1 MQAVELSVLFSGE
14 FGRRFV
20 AHLAYPRS
28 CAYFGACGIDECD
41 YCKDWDFSGNLKM
54 VLELDEPASYGTY
67 IDDVDS
73 VLPEIQ
79 QAEVMV
85 AINLHPDILAEIPD
99 IIAEKGY
106 RFLIVPVEDGRWCPP
121 GLRGQLERKCKE
133 YSLHFA
139 APKPFCS
146 LCSDNAVEEFVRQ
159 FRLGMPEF
167 EVEMDGDRIVS
178 VRVITSDPCGNAYY
192 VARRMK
198 GYIIESVEEFWKDI
212 HQHQCAYPCM
222 ASMDRDAELK
232 EAPFHLAGYIMVHQF
247 SRACGIDASEFVPE
261 YFRSYFD

>member
-1 MQAVELSVLFSGE
+1 MLAVELSVLFSGE

-41 YCKDWDFSGNLKM
+41 YCKDWDFSSNLKM
-54 VLELDEPASYGTY
+54 AHELDEPSAYGTY

-73 VLPEIQ
+73 ILPEIQ
-79 QAEVMV
+79 QADIMV
-85 AINLHPDILAEIPD
+85 AINLHPDILAEIPA

-106 RFLIVPVEDGRWCPP
+106 RLLIVPAEDGRWCPP
-121 GLRGQLERKCKE
+121 GLRGQLKRKCEE
-133 YSLHFA
+133 YGLYFA
-139 APKPFCS
+139 VPKPFCS
-146 LCSDNAVEEFVRQ
+146 LRGDGVVKEFVRQ

-167 EVEMDGDRIVS
+167 EVKIEGNRIVEA
-178 VRVITSDPCGNAYY
+178 RVITSDPCGNAYY

-198 GYIIESVEEFWKDI
+198 GHIIESVEEFWKDI

-232 EAPFHLAGYIMVHQF
+232 EAPFHLAGYIMVYQF
-247 SRACGIDASEFVPE
+247 SKACGIDASEFVPE
-261 YFRSYFD
+261 YFRSYFG